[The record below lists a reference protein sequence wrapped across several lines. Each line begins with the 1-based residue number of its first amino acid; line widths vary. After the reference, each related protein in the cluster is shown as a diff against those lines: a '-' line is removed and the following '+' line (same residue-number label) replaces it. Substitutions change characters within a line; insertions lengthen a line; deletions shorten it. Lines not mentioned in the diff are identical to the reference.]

1 MGHRTRRGTLRR
13 GIGAQVLVATT
24 ARIVAVGSGIAFS
37 GSHAPL
43 ELDVSASGQAALPDR
58 GTTMRRWQLLVAR
71 QMTGRSDLTGAPGD
85 FGSEDLYGG
94 SDGFDMLA
102 HSPGIL
108 SVSVLVSPDRI
119 W

>member
-1 MGHRTRRGTLRR
+1 
-13 GIGAQVLVATT
+13 
-24 ARIVAVGSGIAFS
+24 
-37 GSHAPL
+37 
-43 ELDVSASGQAALPDR
+43 
-58 GTTMRRWQLLVAR
+58 
-71 QMTGRSDLTGAPGD
+71 MTGRSDLTGAPGD